1 MIYLAIIDAT
11 NLVLGRMSSV
21 VAKKL
26 LQGEKIDII
35 NAENCIIVGDK
46 KNVIGKFRKRTELAQ
61 KGNPRIGPK
70 YPRMPH
76 RIVKLAIRGMVPH
89 KRERG
94 REAMN
99 RLKVHIGT
107 LKEFEK
113 EKIESIETAR
123 VKQNEKYILISEISK
138 QLGARW

>member
-1 MIYLAIIDAT
+1 MTVIDAT
-11 NLVLGRMSSV
+11 NLVLGRMASV

-26 LQGEKIDII
+26 LQGEKIDIV
-35 NAENCIIVGDK
+35 NSEKCTIVGAK
-46 KNVIGKFRKRTELAQ
+46 KVVVAKFKKRTELAM
-61 KGNPRIGPK
+61 KGNPQIGPK

-94 REAMN
+94 REAMK

-107 LKEFEK
+107 PKELEK
-113 EKIESIETAR
+113 EKIESIDTAK
-123 VKQNEKYILISEISK
+123 VKQNESYVLVSEVSK
-138 QLGARW
+138 HLGARW